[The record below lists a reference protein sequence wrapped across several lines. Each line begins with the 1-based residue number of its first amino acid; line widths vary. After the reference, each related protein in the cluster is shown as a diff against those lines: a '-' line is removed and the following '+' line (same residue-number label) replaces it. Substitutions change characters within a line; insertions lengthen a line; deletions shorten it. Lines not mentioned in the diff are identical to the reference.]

1 MALTAAQKAARRRRR
16 QEQRRQARLNP
27 LNAPFKTPAQL
38 RAEAQRMAELSV
50 TPEETL
56 REEQR
61 KQEAGLGAVTG
72 TAAGVLGGYQQQ
84 VAGGLGGLASMYQNL
99 AGQARGAG
107 GEALAAAGVSP
118 SDVPAASAA
127 VPAQFANLAA
137 LTSGYVPAAV
147 ATGQRLIGESK
158 AGLSRALAERSSALS
173 QNMGKFLQDLQQ
185 QEYEKAV
192 AREASAQNA
201 ARLGLAERE
210 YETDVA
216 FRSEELDLKRQG
228 LALDAQK
235 ILAGIEKESIKA
247 AAKVAGENQKKRT
260 KIKSV
265 QDQILARSK
274 ELFAPAEY
282 ATGKNSWTVNY
293 VIPASGPVNQ
303 PKTGSVDIEAGSE
316 QDAIEKFSSNSAYAG
331 FTPASATRGAGTTI
345 VRPPTRREVLR
356 SLVKELVN
364 AGMAP
369 DAARRWVNARA
380 LPRLKNLT
388 GAFAGGV
395 GGG

>member
-228 LALDAQK
+228 LALEGQK
-235 ILAGIEKESIKA
+235 ILAGIEKESVKA
-247 AAKVAGENQKKRT
+247 AAKVKGEGAKRRA

-265 QDQILARSK
+265 QDQILAGLGD
-274 ELFAPAEY
+274 LFTPAEY
-282 ATGKNSWTVNY
+282 PTNRSKYKVNY
-293 VIPASGPVNQ
+293 IIPKTGIDQA
-303 PKTGSVDIEAGSE
+303 KTGSVEIEATNPQNA
-316 QDAIEKFSSNSAYAG
+316 QDIFAETYPGFAFANATSLGLVTEYRLPKTDEVRLSVVKSLIKAG
-331 FTPASATRGAGTTI
+331 MSRKGAERF
-345 VRPPTRREVLR
+345 VTRRV
-356 SLVKELVN
+356 
-364 AGMAP
+364 
-369 DAARRWVNARA
+369 
-380 LPRLKNLT
+380 NLT
-388 GAFAGGV
+388 GAFSGGV
-395 GGG
+395 GG

>member
-228 LALDAQK
+228 LALEGQK
-235 ILAGIEKESIKA
+235 ILAGIEKEAIKA
-247 AAKVAGENQKKRT
+247 AAKVTGEKNKKRT
-260 KIKSV
+260 KINEAKRL
-265 QDQILARSK
+265 ILASQD
-274 ELFAPAEY
+274 ELFKISEY
-282 ATGKNSWTVNY
+282 QTGNRVWTVDY
-293 VIPASGPVNQ
+293 VIP
-303 PKTGSVDIEAGSE
+303 GSVGAGADQVGSIEIEALTR
-316 QDAIEKFSSNSAYAG
+316 DAAQKRFLEEAKDENSVYHKGKVGNVSGGA
-331 FTPASATRGAGTTI
+331 PAVEYRAPTVAEATRS
-345 VRPPTRREVLR
+345 V
-356 SLVKELVN
+356 VKTLME
-364 AGMAP
+364 AGMTRKGAL
-369 DAARRWVNARA
+369 DFIRR
-380 LPRLKNLT
+380 RLNFS
-388 GAFAGGV
+388 FAGGV

>member
-228 LALDAQK
+228 LALEGQK
-235 ILAGIEKESIKA
+235 ILAGIEKEAIKA
-247 AAKVAGENQKKRT
+247 AAKVTGEKNKKRT
-260 KIKSV
+260 KINEAKRL
-265 QDQILARSK
+265 ILASQD
-274 ELFAPAEY
+274 ELFKISEY
-282 ATGKNSWTVNY
+282 QTGNRVWTVDY
-293 VIPASGPVNQ
+293 VIPASVGAGADQV
-303 PKTGSVDIEAGSE
+303 GSIEIEALTR
-316 QDAIEKFSSNSAYAG
+316 DAAQKRFLEEAKDENSVYHKGKVGNVSGGA
-331 FTPASATRGAGTTI
+331 PAVEYRAPTVAEATRS
-345 VRPPTRREVLR
+345 V
-356 SLVKELVN
+356 VKTLME
-364 AGMAP
+364 AGMTRKGAL
-369 DAARRWVNARA
+369 DFIRR
-380 LPRLKNLT
+380 RLSFS
-388 GAFAGGV
+388 FAGGV